1 MPVDPV
7 EAALSDDPRDWRPQT
22 VYRSRREANIID
34 PLLEPLW
41 NGTRVIAHYTDSE
54 NPEEW
59 GRVEVFDSKGQDAS
73 ALAPHAV
80 DQLRRAISASD
91 AVIDGIISTQA
102 TAGGE
107 GTAMVIFAQAQ
118 PIKRLFVGGADSDI
132 QFAEP
137 KGVRRVGEPG
147 FVALDLLSIDGQ
159 SLLDVPLLE
168 RKRLLEGAI
177 QQSELVRVSPW
188 ARPPVRTW
196 FSSWRSAGFKGMIM
210 KSANSRY
217 VPGEE
222 TTEWAIVDRMPRR

>member
-1 MPVDPV
+1 MPLEPA
-7 EAALSDDPRDWRPQT
+7 EPAISTDPRDWRPQT
-22 VYRSRREANIID
+22 IYRARHQPNIID

-41 NGTRVIAHYTDSE
+41 SGTRVIAHYRDSDS
-54 NPEEW
+54 PDRW
-59 GRVEVFDSKGQDAS
+59 GDVDVLDSDGQDAS
-73 ALAPHAV
+73 SLAPHAV
-80 DQLRRAISASD
+80 DQLRRAVSAAD
-91 AVIDGIISTQA
+91 AVIDGIISSQA
-102 TAGGE
+102 TGGGE
-107 GTAMVIFAQAQ
+107 GTAIIVFAQSQ
-118 PIKRLFVGGADSDI
+118 PMRRMFVGGVESDI
-132 QFAEP
+132 KFAEP
-137 KGVRRVGEPG
+137 KNVRRGGEPG

-177 QQSELVRVSPW
+177 EQSELVRVSPW

-196 FSSWRSAGFKGMIM
+196 FSSWRSAGFRGLIM